1 MAELKKFPN
10 INTFAWDSSK
20 MQHWDVKT
28 KRSGSGRLRTMTT
41 QQLPQYTISASFAV
55 LNQEQYE
62 TMMGFYATVK
72 GGLTPFLW
80 LDPEDHTQKGIRL
93 GTGAENEWQAVRKF
107 GDYIEPVAYVE
118 NVKLY
123 ADGQEVRCTTDKG
136 VIRLASGQTVSP
148 TAIITA
154 DYTYYWK
161 VVFSGDFTVDLK
173 YRNVYKSKPF
183 KLVTAW

>member
-93 GTGAENEWQAVRKF
+93 GTGAEN
-107 GDYIEPVAYVE
+107 
-118 NVKLY
+118 
-123 ADGQEVRCTTDKG
+123 
-136 VIRLASGQTVSP
+136 
-148 TAIITA
+148 
-154 DYTYYWK
+154 
-161 VVFSGDFTVDLK
+161 
-173 YRNVYKSKPF
+173 
-183 KLVTAW
+183 

>member
-41 QQLPQYTISASFAV
+41 QQLPQYTISASFAI

-72 GGLTPFLW
+72 GGLTERKCFL
-80 LDPEDHTQKGIRL
+80 LGKRLELGGRRIMQK
-93 GTGAENEWQAVRKF
+93 
-107 GDYIEPVAYVE
+107 
-118 NVKLY
+118 
-123 ADGQEVRCTTDKG
+123 KG
-136 VIRLASGQTVSP
+136 VYV
-148 TAIITA
+148 
-154 DYTYYWK
+154 
-161 VVFSGDFTVDLK
+161 
-173 YRNVYKSKPF
+173 
-183 KLVTAW
+183 

>member
-72 GGLTPFLW
+72 GGKKAFDLGPGPRMNGKLFVNSVIILNLLHMLKTLSYMLTVKR
-80 LDPEDHTQKGIRL
+80 LDAPLTKVL
-93 GTGAENEWQAVRKF
+93 
-107 GDYIEPVAYVE
+107 YV
-118 NVKLY
+118 
-123 ADGQEVRCTTDKG
+123 
-136 VIRLASGQTVSP
+136 
-148 TAIITA
+148 
-154 DYTYYWK
+154 
-161 VVFSGDFTVDLK
+161 
-173 YRNVYKSKPF
+173 
-183 KLVTAW
+183 